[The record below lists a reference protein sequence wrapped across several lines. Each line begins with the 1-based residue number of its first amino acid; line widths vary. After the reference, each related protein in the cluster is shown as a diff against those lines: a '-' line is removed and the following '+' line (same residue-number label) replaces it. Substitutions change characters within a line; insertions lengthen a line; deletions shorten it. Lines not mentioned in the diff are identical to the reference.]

1 MQSRR
6 IFSRVLGLVA
16 IATLAQAPAL
26 GRERTPVI
34 FEEGAPY
41 LHPHTGISVPAVLGG
56 IDKRKGTNFSTD
68 ALNVGLSYDAPGSTE
83 AVSVYIYR
91 VTSGSLP
98 VWFAQARSSIAA
110 RPAYNSPKLAYT
122 VEAITPPGQGAGTGL
137 QAIYDTPD
145 SQYFI
150 STGVA
155 MFAIDG
161 WYVKI
166 RASSSTRDAEAL
178 RAWMNEVVAS
188 LTLPQGNAPAVAP
201 IEDCASRLKFKGT
214 SKDVEASAASGM
226 LGGLI
231 SGIVMDK
238 AAKEREAAESGDT
251 NSEGKAATPVIFCRD
266 HEIEPGRAIYRANES
281 EDSFLFALTDSGVGV
296 SVGRDRLGQFLSD
309 QEDSEPQY
317 SVTLHLEDI
326 NVSYTPQN
334 QLPNPERVLEILD
347 ENRVTGTVSTWG
359 DRTRMTIGAGEP

>member
-1 MQSRR
+1 MQNRR
-6 IFSRVLGLVA
+6 LFARALGLVA
-16 IATLAQAPAL
+16 VATLANTSAL
-26 GRERTPVI
+26 GRERTPVV
-34 FEEGAPY
+34 FEAGAPY
-41 LHPHTGISVPAVLGG
+41 VHPHSGISVPAVLGG
-56 IDKRKGTNFSTD
+56 IDARKGTNF
-68 ALNVGLSYDAPGSTE
+68 AANHLNVGISYDTADVDESL
-83 AVSVYIYR
+83 SVYIYR

-122 VEAITPPGQGAGTGL
+122 VETITPPGQGADTGL
-137 QAIYDTPD
+137 LAIYDTPD
-145 SQYFI
+145 SKYAI

-166 RASSSTRDAEAL
+166 RATSSTRGTAAL

-188 LTLPQGNAPAVAP
+188 LTLPQGKAPTVAP
-201 IEDCASRLKFKGT
+201 IKDCSNRLKFEGT
-214 SKDVEASAASGM
+214 SKDVEASGASGM

-231 SGIVMDK
+231 AGIVMDK
-238 AAKEREAAESGDT
+238 AVKEREAAESGAT
-251 NSEGKAATPVIFCRD
+251 NSEGTSAAPVIFCRD
-266 HEIEPGRAIYRANES
+266 HEIEPGRAIYRADES
-281 EDSFLFALTDSGVGV
+281 EDSFLFALSDSGVGV

-309 QEDSEPQY
+309 KEDSDPQY

-326 NVSYTPQN
+326 NASYIPQDR
-334 QLPNPERVLEILD
+334 LPDPERVLEILD

-359 DRTRMTIGAGEP
+359 DRTQMTVGAAEP